1 MTTYESEIKTISRQ
15 QEVVFNLLSDLNN
28 LKAFQENA
36 AAQDN
41 EKFKEYVKDIEF
53 DSDKI
58 MFSTAGVGRVGFRI
72 IEREPCKT
80 IKMET
85 ENSPIAANAWIQ
97 LLPYGESETKIKV
110 TIKAE
115 LPMMVKMMVDS
126 KLKKGVNAIA
136 DVIAEALNR
145 QA

>member
-15 QEVVFNLLSDLNN
+15 QEVVFDLLSDLNN
-28 LKAFQENA
+28 LKAFQDNA
-36 AAQDN
+36 ATQDN
-41 EKFKEYVKDIEF
+41 EKFKEYIKDIEF

-58 MFSTAGVGRVGFRI
+58 MFSTAGVGRVGLRI

-97 LLPYGESETKIKV
+97 LLPHGESETKIKV

-136 DVIAEALNR
+136 DVIVEALNR
-145 QA
+145 QV